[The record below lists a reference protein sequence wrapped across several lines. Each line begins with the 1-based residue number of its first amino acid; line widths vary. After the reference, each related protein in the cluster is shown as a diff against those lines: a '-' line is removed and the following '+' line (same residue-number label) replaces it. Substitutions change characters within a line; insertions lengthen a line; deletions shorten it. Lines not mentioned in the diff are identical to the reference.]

1 MAGMGTEADF
11 QYRIFLPYTMQP
23 LFCTRGG
30 FCGGNNLLK
39 MESDYNKLFAF
50 SYMLLAIVQ
59 NTAIHY
65 LSVFLRFLACLSNM
79 NGKGILKNSGHTS
92 SRRNMF
98 QNSYKHQDR
107 ELVKPLS
114 CTYTLKI
121 VY

>member
-1 MAGMGTEADF
+1 MAGMGTKDGF

-30 FCGGNNLLK
+30 SCGGNNLLK
-39 MESDYNKLFAF
+39 LESHCNKLFAF

-59 NTAIHY
+59 NIAIHY

-79 NGKGILKNSGHTS
+79 SVKGILKYSVHTS
-92 SRRNMF
+92 SRRNMS

-107 ELVKPLS
+107 NL
-114 CTYTLKI
+114 
-121 VY
+121 